1 MNNRGQFSIIA
12 ALLVAVVL
20 IATVVATYSSIRNS
34 TLPEQPPIQSA
45 IDETNL
51 AVKEILG
58 FTVGYYDSIL
68 KSTGN
73 QTYAQQLAINY
84 LEGGLEY
91 TANTHPDWG
100 TSFNVTNSQLLT
112 VWYSSASFSSGNLTV
127 NYNLTGLGIYGI
139 TYNTFCSLQVQVLP
153 TVNDEAYV
161 SVTMDGSEPLV
172 NLGGN
177 NFNFYRYETA
187 SYDWN
192 LINPTGNLLSYSNGT
207 YQIDIPSG
215 VDVNS
220 YLVQVEDQRGIMV
233 VASSFNTYTCSLTWT
248 APSNITVTPTQ
259 HYVDNNSSD
268 VDSSPNIGIQS
279 NFTAMQS
286 GPNGVTDT
294 LTEGITTAAVPETW
308 VSPFQYE
315 GSGWSN
321 APYAYDK
328 NNLTAAS
335 ESISKN
341 KWSDYLILDTSA
353 VSCHKISYIINWD
366 PQIDEI
372 QVSIYNGA
380 WINVYDGNGAG
391 MNNVWT
397 NQSFSE
403 TSVTK
408 MEFRFH
414 NGDKSDAHNA
424 YVYEAQFLQSA
435 TPQNCRLDIEAQWT
449 NVNLTQPNQWLCI
462 YGGTMSAED
471 IRVDVRN
478 GSTWI
483 NLFTDLV
490 SGWNN
495 ISVSQYV
502 NSPTFTIRFKD
513 GTQTSDPVQDSWQ
526 IDAALLQSG
535 TATMASAG
543 TSDTIVAELLQNGA
557 IRWLGQNLQ
566 LTVQAKPIPPI
577 PVKSIHVNETI
588 ANITSEVPFQIEDWA
603 SAYTI
608 PMGLTNNASV
618 FSGTNMIVFLANSN
632 VQQVT
637 IWWNGS
643 DTAIQTPNA
652 YTDKYFTGDNIANG
666 FLTNGILSLSID
678 GSFRVTSTQ
687 NSATATATFMRI
699 NGQASTY
706 GSIPTYSIY
715 HGIVRDIVHQEAEWS
730 NGAPNCPNLYAH
742 IVLTLPA
749 NATYYTY
756 QLRLMFENS
765 PQTRSITDLCPL
777 SLATSIGGPE
787 TEDGVLAGNPNPSN
801 STGLY
806 YNQSASNWAHHWSQF
821 IQGTKGAGIMFTDN
835 ANQELYVFDNIAGN
849 STGAIKVSNSSS
861 NVIELQPVSNLKSAS
876 FTYPLDVIWYGAVA
890 TFDGKTPIYE
900 QVSGVSTGLWL
911 LVEYPPTVTITT
923 GN

>member
-1 MNNRGQFSIIA
+1 
-12 ALLVAVVL
+12 VL

-73 QTYAQQLAINY
+73 QSYAQQLATNY

-91 TANTHPDWG
+91 TANTHPEWG
-100 TSFNVTNSQLLT
+100 TSFNVTNSQLLAS
-112 VWYSSASFSSGNLTV
+112 WYSSTSFSSGNLTV
-127 NYNLTGLGIYGI
+127 DYNLTGLGIYGM
-139 TYNTFCSLQVQVLP
+139 TYNTTCSLQVQVLP
-153 TVNDEAYV
+153 TVNNQAYV
-161 SVTMDGSEPLV
+161 TVTVNGGEPLV

-177 NFNFYRYETA
+177 NFNFYRYVTA

-192 LINPTGNLLSYSNGT
+192 MTNPGGNLLSYSNGT
-207 YQIDIPSG
+207 YQMDIPSG
-215 VDVNS
+215 VDVNA

-233 VASSFNTYTCSLTWT
+233 VASSFNTYTCNLAW
-248 APSNITVTPTQ
+248 PSASNSSVTPTQ

-268 VDSSPNIGIQS
+268 VDSSPNIGTQS

-286 GPNGVTDT
+286 GPDGVMDT
-294 LTEGITTAAVPETW
+294 LTEGVTIAAVPEKW
-308 VSPFQYE
+308 ISPFQYE
-315 GSGWSN
+315 GSGWTNPSN
-321 APYAYDK
+321 AYD
-328 NNLTAAS
+328 NNTGTTA
-335 ESISKN
+335 SISISSRS
-341 KWSDYLILDTSA
+341 WSSYLTLDTSA
-353 VSCHKISYIINWD
+353 ISCHKIRYYINFD
-366 PQIDEI
+366 SHVSEVQID
-372 QVSIYNGA
+372 VYKGTWTS
-380 WINVYDGNGAG
+380 VYDGSGTTNA
-391 MNNVWT
+391 WT
-397 NQSFSE
+397 NVTFTE

-408 MEFRFH
+408 MRFRFY
-414 NGDKSDAHNA
+414 NQWSSGSQSA
-424 YVYEAQFLQSA
+424 YVYEAQFLQTGTS
-435 TPQNCRLDIEAQWT
+435 QNCQLDIEAQWT
-449 NVNLTQPNQWLCI
+449 NVNVTQPNQWLCI
-462 YGGTMSAED
+462 YGGTMASED

-495 ISVSQYV
+495 ISVSQFV
-502 NSPTFTIRFKD
+502 KSPTFTIRFKD
-513 GTQTSDPVQDSWQ
+513 GTQTADPVQNSWQ
-526 IDAALLQSG
+526 IDAALLRSG
-535 TATMASAG
+535 TAIGPSVG
-543 TSDTIVAELLQNGA
+543 TGDTIVGEMLQNGQV
-557 IRWLGQNLQ
+557 RWLGQNLQ
-566 LTVQAKPIPPI
+566 LTMQAIPIPPI

-632 VQQVT
+632 VSQVT

-643 DTAIQTPNA
+643 DRAIQTPYA
-652 YTDKYFTGDNIANG
+652 YTDRYFTGDDIANG

-678 GSFRVTSTQ
+678 GSFRVTSKQ
-687 NSATATATFMRI
+687 NSVTATATFMRI

-706 GSIPTYSIY
+706 GSIPTYAIY
-715 HGIVRDIVHQEAEWS
+715 NGIVRDVVHQEAEWS

-765 PQTRSITDLCPL
+765 AQSRNITDLCPL

-787 TEDGVLAGNPNPSN
+787 TENGVVAGNPNPSN

-806 YNQSASNWAHHWSQF
+806 YNQSASSWAHHWSQF
-821 IQGTKGAGIMFTDN
+821 ISGTKGAGIMFTD
-835 ANQELYVFDNIAGN
+835 AGIQELYVFDSIAG
-849 STGAIKVSNSSS
+849 SPTGAISVSNSSS
-861 NVIELQPVSNLKSAS
+861 NVIELRPVSSLKSAS
-876 FTYPLDVIWYGAVA
+876 FNYPLDVIWYGAVA

-900 QVSGVSTGLWL
+900 QLSGFSTGLYM
-911 LVEYPPTVTITT
+911 LVEYPPTVTVTT